1 MPEIDRSQGRSSAS
15 TGRPRALLK
24 KKLVL
29 LLGLVYKA
37 GVDSLWEN
45 KKGEKTM
52 EMEGYIFPDDV
63 YYHKE
68 HFWAKVDGEIV
79 VIGTSDFAQKLAGQI
94 VYVELPSVGKAVEQ
108 GKPCGSMESGKW
120 VGRVYAPVSG
130 KVEAVNGDLEDAPEL
145 INESPY
151 EKGWIFKIKP
161 SNLQGDLAN
170 LFQGEKLAEFIRSE
184 TVRVQKMK

>member
-1 MPEIDRSQGRSSAS
+1 
-15 TGRPRALLK
+15 
-24 KKLVL
+24 
-29 LLGLVYKA
+29 
-37 GVDSLWEN
+37 
-45 KKGEKTM
+45 M
-52 EMEGYIFPDDV
+52 EMEGYVFPDDV

-94 VYVELPSVGKAVEQ
+94 VYVELPSVGKTVEQ

-130 KVEAVNGDLEDAPEL
+130 KVEAVNGDLEDTPEL

-151 EKGWIFKIKP
+151 EKGWICKIRP
-161 SNLQGDLAN
+161 SNLQGDLTN

-184 TVRVQKMK
+184 IARVQKTK